1 MEVVDFVVGKTF
13 SEIKKTLES
22 SPYKISIKEDENYY
36 KLNYN
41 QIESDF
47 SENIVEEC
55 RGIIFRKSDN
65 KPVCVPFTKFYNFG
79 ETRASKIDW
88 ASAKVLEKL
97 DGSIISLWY
106 DNHKWHVSTNGT
118 IDSSTAQLQV
128 SIVDSE
134 TRYRIDN
141 YYDLF
146 RLAFLK
152 MKIDYQEFKLNLN
165 KDYTYIFEL
174 VSCYNRIVVPYKDT
188 KLYHI
193 GSRNNYTLMEEDLD
207 IGIEKPKK
215 YNIHTLEDCLRV
227 AEELPF
233 SEEGYVV
240 VDAHW
245 NRVKIKSPAY
255 VAAHHLK
262 NNGVITYSRVLDM
275 IKIGGDDDF
284 ISIYPE
290 YREIFESVKDKLTSF
305 MKDCVDILFEF
316 NQVNFETRKEFAI
329 WATSKRF
336 PSLLFLLL
344 DEKIGRTSD
353 DVSNYILSIDSD
365 KLLKMIGGD
374 SI

>member
-227 AEELPF
+227 AEDLPF

-262 NNGVITYSRVLDM
+262 NNGVITYSRILDM
-275 IKIGGDDDF
+275 IKAGGDDDF

-290 YREIFESVKDKLTSF
+290 YREVFKTVKDKLISF
-305 MKDCVDILFEF
+305 INDCLEILRDFHK
-316 NQVNFETRKEFAI
+316 VKFETRKEFAT

-353 DVSNYILSIDSD
+353 DVGNYILSIESD
-365 KLLKMIGGD
+365 KLLKMIGVKE
-374 SI
+374 

>member
-13 SEIKKTLES
+13 SEIKKILES

-106 DNHKWHVSTNGT
+106 DNYKWHVSTNGT

-227 AEELPF
+227 AEDLPF

-240 VDAHW
+240 VDAQW

-275 IKIGGDDDF
+275 IKAGGDDDF

-290 YREIFESVKDKLTSF
+290 YREVFKTVKDKLISF
-305 MKDCVDILFEF
+305 IDDCLEILRDFHK
-316 NQVNFETRKEFAI
+316 VKFETRKEFAT
-329 WATSKRF
+329 WATSKKF

-353 DVSNYILSIDSD
+353 DVGNYILSIESD
-365 KLLKMIGGD
+365 KLLKMIGVKE
-374 SI
+374 